1 MKLAEA
7 LILRADAQKRIAQLR
22 ERLVR
27 SARVQEGEAP
37 PENPTDLFAELNR
50 ALAEFTD
57 MVQKINRTNS
67 ATAFDANRT
76 LTDALAERD
85 MLALERGVLDAVI
98 QATSAA
104 NFRYGRSEI
113 KYINTVNVA
122 DLQRRLDDL
131 ARQYRVLDST
141 IQQMNWNVDLIE

>member
-27 SARVQEGEAP
+27 SARVQEGEEP
-37 PENPTDLFAELNR
+37 PENPAELFAELNR
-50 ALAEFTD
+50 ALAEFKD

-76 LTDALAERD
+76 ITDALAERD
-85 MLALERGVLDAVI
+85 TLGLERGALDGVI
-98 QATSAA
+98 QATSQA

-113 KYINTVNVA
+113 KYITTVNVA
-122 DLQRRLDDL
+122 DLQRRVDDL
-131 ARQYRVLDST
+131 ARRYRELDSA
-141 IQQMNWNVDLIE
+141 IQQMNWNIDLIE